1 MPLAVTSTLVLY
13 TDDSRIL
20 YQNEG
25 VTQIEKQ
32 LNQNFEN
39 ICDWFIDKK
48 LSIHSEEDK
57 TKLILIVS

>member
-39 ICDWFIDKK
+39 ICDWFIDNK
-48 LSIHSEEDK
+48 LSIHFEEDK
-57 TKLILIVS
+57 TKLIFIVS

>member
-48 LSIHSEEDK
+48 LSIHFEEDK

>member
-20 YQNEG
+20 YQNES

-48 LSIHSEEDK
+48 LSIHFEEDK

>member
-1 MPLAVTSTLVLY
+1 MPPAVTSTLVLY

-39 ICDWFIDKK
+39 ICDWFIDNK
-48 LSIHSEEDK
+48 LSIHFEEDK
-57 TKLILIVS
+57 TKLIFIVS